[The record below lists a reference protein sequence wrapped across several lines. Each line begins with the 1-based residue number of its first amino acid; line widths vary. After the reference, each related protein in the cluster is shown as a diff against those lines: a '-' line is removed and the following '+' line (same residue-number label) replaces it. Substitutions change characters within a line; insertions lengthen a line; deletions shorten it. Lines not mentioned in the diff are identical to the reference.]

1 MTQKSPK
8 KSIAVLTREYVEKHP
23 SIADCLADGLIN
35 YSALARKIS
44 DDLENNKEEA
54 ILVAARRYAK
64 EMKKTKKRETEI
76 RKILRD
82 SRIEIR
88 SRISIITAR
97 NDWGILQLL
106 DNAVRTAL
114 NQRISVQVIHGIHGI
129 TIVTEDSLVDDLVRT
144 IGDENLI
151 RVRSGLV
158 EIVVRSPEKIGEVSG
173 IIAYLCQAIAKKGI
187 NCLEM
192 VSCFTDS
199 IFIVEEKDMSEAFS
213 ALNLCLAP

>member
-1 MTQKSPK
+1 MSPTSPEK
-8 KSIAVLTREYVEKHP
+8 NIAVLTREYIETHP
-23 SIADCLADGLIN
+23 SIADCLGDGLIN

-44 DDLENNKEEA
+44 KELAIEKEEA
-54 ILVAARRYAK
+54 ILIAARRYAT
-64 EMKKTKKRETEI
+64 EIQKKKKRETKI
-76 RKILRD
+76 REVLQD

-88 SRISIITAR
+88 SNISIITAR
-97 NDWGILQLL
+97 NDWGILQSL

-114 NQRISVQVIHGIHGI
+114 NRRISIQVIHGIQGI
-129 TIVTEDSLVDDLVRT
+129 TIVVDDRLVEGLVQI

-158 EIVVRSPEKIGEVSG
+158 EIVVRSPETIGEVSG
-173 IIAYLCQAIAKKGI
+173 VIAHLCQAIAKRGI

-199 IFIVEEKDMSEAFS
+199 IFIVEEIDMIEAFS
-213 ALNLCLAP
+213 ALSTLLHQ